1 MTQIYTSNTVLVKA
15 KAPIV
20 NFTEGDS
27 ATIVVDINIEWIDPS
42 SAQRLLTYKWQESN
56 NNGQSWRDIVDGVSD
71 HPLSSS
77 NTTPTKTVSVLD
89 DQLKDLTLSEF
100 NIATTKPITSS
111 LTLDNVLLNQNNY
124 LYRCIVLLYNNDI
137 NAIESVG
144 TSENIFLNISEKK
157 TGHLLPNFDIP
168 WDPMNPRGIIKAGNL
183 SFDQNTTI
191 EIFKLNKDTC
201 GSQWRIIE
209 TGYGNV
215 YLSGSIT
222 NDLLVNFPT
231 SYGPNSQ
238 SYPGYM
244 ELQFYCDGIWTTQES
259 WVSLQGR
266 SEHVFN
272 KYGPISPISVSLNGD
287 KIIDRTFVGTSGNPL
302 IIKAVST
309 LVGDGNTVNI
319 AGIQDVSDTINISW
333 NGTNLGYAAAPGI
346 ISQSF
351 QTITVPASFILPV
364 TVTITGGVDDYLVVN
379 GVRVTSSIGVPISY
393 TFTSSTRTFTVG
405 VENYYLSG
413 SGYDYLIAFSG
424 SRTSSS
430 STPANRTDST
440 NILAIDQI
448 LQSKNITLYG
458 NSSDWT
464 NTGLVLTAAS
474 RIQISTIGSIGW
486 STNNFSGPSGVASG
500 NNILYSGIPQSALV
514 GRIGVSGTPF
524 YVGDSYNGFANAAGA
539 LYLSMNDNS
548 RSDNSGYFLSTIG
561 YTDLDPLGIRVT
573 TINPEVYDPITQDP
587 YFNTVSLLANSDADS
602 VKDLSNNRRS
612 FTSTNVKLG
621 SEISKHGGYA
631 SYYGSSG
638 YSVANSDS
646 SLGFPGDFTIE
657 GWFRFE
663 RTDIGYQGLLSTY
676 RDRDCTGWVLLLEG
690 NNSLYFYATNISNND
705 SWPLTITSSY
715 IPNINEWI
723 HIVVQRLGTSVKM
736 FANGVEIGSTTSSI
750 NITSGSKIELGGY
763 PYMAGSFRKSLSGYI
778 DEIRITNELAR
789 YPQGNPPIP
798 TKSFLK
804 FGYSTIN
811 YIDLSVSQKNAV
823 PVYDSTNKNILYYT
837 FNTTNNNYVGPY
849 SKPGQ
854 ISLVYSYVNKD
865 VVVAQPAISVSEG
878 YFQAFD
884 GSNRYFRKLGAY
896 DLDCCYMGSYR
907 PDDGYYIL
915 TKRADGLCVVFD
927 SVRWYANNGYSK
939 GQIVATPSIPGST
952 GHSNDSATW
961 RSTGYN
967 NGCCNGDGTKNY
979 YELTDEVSL
988 PTPTPTAT
996 VTSTNV
1002 TRTPTPT
1009 VTSTRTPT
1017 PTITPSVTTS
1027 AIPPSFDPLYND
1039 VVLLLN
1045 MSGVNNSQNIID
1057 SSLLNN
1063 TISVTGTAAISTAQ
1077 SRFGGSSLL
1086 VPEATSSR
1094 NAIYTPSSN
1103 AFSFGSGNFTIEFWL
1118 RQNNTPQSGA
1128 RVFQTTEN
1136 NDASSGVDIYY
1147 PTNLNSLVAKVSD
1160 AASNNVVLSLG
1171 ATETSAWNH
1180 YALVRQNHV
1189 FVTYRNGVRIAA
1201 TNRVLNLA
1209 ASSGNVVIGGNATV
1223 GANRSV
1229 NAYIDDIRVTKASR
1243 YTGDFTPP
1251 VFQIIGVGL
1260 TPTPTKTPTV
1270 TPTRV
1275 TPTPTVTSTPTVTPT
1290 RTIVYM

>member
-27 ATIVVDINIEWIDPS
+27 ATLVVDINIEWIDPS
-42 SAQRLLTYKWQESN
+42 SAQRFLTYKWQESN

-77 NTTPTKTVSVLD
+77 NTTPTKTLSVLD
-89 DQLKDLTLSEF
+89 NQLQDLTLSEF

-111 LTLDNVLLNQNNY
+111 LTVDNVLLSQDNY

-157 TGHLLPNFDIP
+157 TGHVLPNFDIP

-183 SFDQNTTI
+183 AFDQNTTI

-201 GSQWRIIE
+201 GSHWRIIE
-209 TGYGNV
+209 TGYDTV
-215 YLSGSIT
+215 YSSGSIT
-222 NDLLVNFPT
+222 NGVLVGLPT

-244 ELQFYCDGIWTTQES
+244 ELQFLCNSIWVTQES

-287 KIIDRTFVGTSGNPL
+287 KIIDRSSVGTSGNPL
-302 IIKAVST
+302 IIKAAPSILGETGSLDITGV
-309 LVGDGNTVNI
+309 VNT
-319 AGIQDVSDTINISW
+319 SETINVSW
-333 NGTNLGYAAAPGI
+333 AGGATYAGTIGI
-346 ISQSF
+346 ISASF
-351 QTITVPASFILPV
+351 QTITVPASFSLPV
-364 TVTITGGVDDYLVVN
+364 NVTITGGVDDLLVVN
-379 GVRVTSSIGVPISY
+379 GVTVTSAVSDPNLNY
-393 TFTSSTRTFTVG
+393 TFNSNTRTFTVG
-405 VENYYLSG
+405 ANNTQCCGTGYTYIITFAG
-413 SGYDYLIAFSG
+413 SHIP
-424 SRTSSS
+424 SSS
-430 STPANRTDST
+430 VPPNRTDST
-440 NILAIDQI
+440 NILAIDQT
-448 LQSKNITLYG
+448 LESKNITVAG

-464 NTGLVLTAAS
+464 NTGLGLRATS
-474 RIQISTIGSIGW
+474 RIQISTTGSIQW
-486 STNNFSGPSGVASG
+486 SYNNFSGPSGISSG

-524 YVGDSYNGFANAAGA
+524 YVGDSYNSFANAVGT
-539 LYLSMNDNS
+539 LYLSMNDNV
-548 RSDNSGYFLSTIG
+548 RGDNSGSFVSTIS
-561 YTDLDPLGIRVT
+561 YADPDPLGIRVI
-573 TINPEVYDPITQDP
+573 TINPEVYDPITQDQD
-587 YFNTVSLLANSDADS
+587 FDKVTLLAKSDADS
-602 VKDLSNNRRS
+602 VEDLSTNNRS
-612 FTSTNVKLG
+612 FTSTNVRLG
-621 SEISKHGGYA
+621 SEISKYGGYA

-638 YSVANSDS
+638 YSVANSNS
-646 SLGFPGDFTIE
+646 SLGFSGDFTIE
-657 GWFRFE
+657 GWFRF
-663 RTDIGYQGLLSTY
+663 DKNNVGYQGLLSTY
-676 RDRDCTGWVLLLEG
+676 RDRDCTGWVLLLQS
-690 NNSLYFYATNISNND
+690 NNSLYFYATNISTD
-705 SWPLTITSSY
+705 YYWPLTITSSY

-763 PYMAGSFRKSLSGYI
+763 PYMEGSFRKSLSGYI

-789 YPQGNPPIP
+789 YPQGNPTIP
-798 TKSFLK
+798 TKSFAKLD
-804 FGYSTIN
+804 YSSIK
-811 YIDLSVSQKNAV
+811 YIDLSASQKNAV
-823 PVYDSTNKNILYYT
+823 PVYDSTNRNILYYT
-837 FNTTNNNYVGPY
+837 FNTTNNYYVGPY

-865 VVVAQPAISVSEG
+865 
-878 YFQAFD
+878 
-884 GSNRYFRKLGAY
+884 
-896 DLDCCYMGSYR
+896 
-907 PDDGYYIL
+907 
-915 TKRADGLCVVFD
+915 
-927 SVRWYANNGYSK
+927 
-939 GQIVATPSIPGST
+939 QII
-952 GHSNDSATW
+952 
-961 RSTGYN
+961 
-967 NGCCNGDGTKNY
+967 
-979 YELTDEVSL
+979 L

-996 VTSTNV
+996 VTPTSV
-1002 TRTPTPT
+1002 TPTPTPT

-1045 MSGVNNSQNIID
+1045 MSGVNDSKNIVD

-1094 NAIYTPSSN
+1094 NAIYAPASN

-1160 AASNNVVLSLG
+1160 AASNSVVLSLG
-1171 ATETSAWNH
+1171 ATETSSWNH
-1180 YALVRQNHV
+1180 YALVRQNHA
-1189 FVTYRNGVRIAA
+1189 FVTYKNGVRIAA
-1201 TNRVLNLA
+1201 TNRVLNLT
-1209 ASSGNVVIGGNATV
+1209 ASSGNVVIGGNATL
-1223 GANRSV
+1223 GSNRSV
-1229 NAYIDDIRVTKASR
+1229 NAYLDDIRITKASR

-1251 VFQIIGVGL
+1251 VFQIVSVG
-1260 TPTPTKTPTV
+1260 PSPSPTPTV
-1270 TPTRV
+1270 TPTN
-1275 TPTPTVTSTPTVTPT
+1275 TPTT
-1290 RTIVYM
+1290 